1 MSCARSR
8 RRSIHLRGFM
18 QCKKLKSKN
27 ICRINRKMNSL
38 INLMTTRIVAKM
50 RIRMKTMMSLMSI
63 LVKKKWKIRNKKKL
77 TRIQNKEDNGLT

>member
-1 MSCARSR
+1 
-8 RRSIHLRGFM
+8 
-18 QCKKLKSKN
+18 
-27 ICRINRKMNSL
+27 
-38 INLMTTRIVAKM
+38 MTTRIVAKM